1 MHKIR
6 HFAPCPLPWGEGEVI
21 ASFAPSRNSPPALP
35 GTGGQVGIPALV
47 FSQFHP
53 GTVKGKI
60 LYILSNWQYEN
71 ELRSHSFIE
80 KLRFCL

>member
-1 MHKIR
+1 MHEPQKDSCKLKEQKNRSDRINR
-6 HFAPCPLPWGEGEVI
+6 INRKYLNISPFPDEREKAQ
-21 ASFAPSRNSPPALP
+21 SRNGPPALP

-60 LYILSNWQYEN
+60 
-71 ELRSHSFIE
+71 R
-80 KLRFCL
+80 